1 MKLESLDLAIGMMV
15 VFLLVSTLC
24 SALREAIE
32 AMLKTRAAYLERA
45 IREMLDDKE
54 GKGLTESL
62 FEHPLLSGLFLG
74 KYQPRRAQKRL
85 WVLANGRGLP
95 SYVPAS
101 SFAKALL
108 DIAARGATT
117 GEHATQPSGAIVTI
131 ESLRARLIDPQSP
144 ISERVRR
151 VLLHALDTAGGD
163 LEAAKKNLEDW
174 FNDSMDRVSGW
185 YKRSTQ
191 WIVFVIALV
200 VTVTGNVDS
209 IAVAKHFYRDEV
221 ARNAAVASAQAI
233 VAEGKAPAKEKARE
247 VLEQL
252 ELPVGWSR
260 TTLPHGPEW
269 FNRVL
274 GWFLTAFAATLGAPF
289 WFDVLNKVMVIRST
303 VKPREKSPD
312 EFSEDRQAPPAPVIQ
327 SPGGAA
333 AASAGAAAP
342 ALSVAAPSPAAVNM
356 TAAAVAAAVAQDEL
370 DCCGAALAELTEDDQ
385 LPGASGGVQT

>member
-1 MKLESLDLAIGMMV
+1 MKLESLDLAIGMVV
-15 VFLLVSTLC
+15 VFLLVSTL
-24 SALREAIE
+24 SSVLREAIE

-45 IREMLDDKE
+45 IREMLDDQD
-54 GKGLTESL
+54 GTGLSQSL
-62 FEHPLLSGLFLG
+62 FDHPQLSGLFLG
-74 KYQPRRAQKRL
+74 KYQPKPAQKKL

-101 SFAKALL
+101 CFAKALL
-108 DIAARGATT
+108 DVAARSALT
-117 GEHATQPSGAIVTI
+117 GDQATQPSGATVTI
-131 ESLRARLIDPQSP
+131 ESMRARLIDPRSP
-144 ISERVRR
+144 MSERVRR

-163 LEAAKKNLEDW
+163 LEVTKKNVEDW

-209 IAVAKHFYRDEV
+209 IGIAKHLYRDEV
-221 ARNAAVASAQAI
+221 ARNAAVASAQTI
-233 VAEGKAPAKEKARE
+233 VAESKAPAAKKARE

-260 TTLPHGPEW
+260 TTLPQGAEW

-327 SPGGAA
+327 AP
-333 AASAGAAAP
+333 AGAAAP
-342 ALSVAAPSPAAVNM
+342 ASTAATPSPAVANV
-356 TAAAVAAAVAQDEL
+356 TGAAAAAAAAQDEL
-370 DCCGAALAELTEDDQ
+370 DCCGGALAESTEDEQ
-385 LPGASGGVQT
+385 LPEASGGVQT

>member
-45 IREMLDDKE
+45 IREMLDDE
-54 GKGLTESL
+54 DGKGLTQRL
-62 FEHPLLSGLFLG
+62 FDHPLLSGLFLG
-74 KYQPRRAQKRL
+74 KYQPKPAQKML

-108 DIAARGATT
+108 DIAARGSAST
-117 GEHATQPSGAIVTI
+117 GEPANQLSGAAMTM
-131 ESLRARLIDPQSP
+131 ESLRARLIDPQSLM
-144 ISERVRR
+144 SESVRR
-151 VLLHALDTAGGD
+151 VVLYALDTARGD
-163 LEAAKKNLEDW
+163 LEQVKKNLEDW

-191 WIVFVIALV
+191 WIVFVIAIV

-209 IAVAKHFYRDEV
+209 ITIAKHFSRDEA
-221 ARNAAVASAQAI
+221 ARNMAVASAQAI
-233 VAEGKAPAKEKARE
+233 VADGKAPAKEKARE

-252 ELPVGWSR
+252 ELPVGWNR
-260 TTLPHGPEW
+260 TNLPQGSEW

-274 GWFLTAFAATLGAPF
+274 GWLLTAFAATLGAPF

-312 EFSEDRQAPPAPVIQ
+312 EFSEDRQAPPAPVVHA
-327 SPGGAA
+327 PL
-333 AASAGAAAP
+333 GAAAP
-342 ALSVAAPSPAAVNM
+342 ALPVAAPLPVVAN
-356 TAAAVAAAVAQDEL
+356 AAAAATAAQDEL
-370 DCCGAALAELTEDDQ
+370 DCCGGALAEPTADEQ
-385 LPGASGGVQT
+385 LPGARGGVQP